1 MAPPAPTAKTKVKAA
16 PKARR
21 VTKLVFWTVAQM
33 QLITKKLQS
42 YMLVASAGELERLAV
57 KVPRRRRSP
66 KEEDTS
72 ESSNEK
78 EAVEET
84 MRKKVLAAGTKK
96 RIERYKNY
104 RLEEVTVDLSAFV
117 RTAVMRARDKTYLAA
132 AGTML
137 RHLETR
143 SIDVDVDA
151 DEAINRGIVDY
162 MEKL

>member
-1 MAPPAPTAKTKVKAA
+1 MAPQAPTAKTKVKAA

-21 VTKLVFWTVAQM
+21 VTKLVVWTVAQV

-84 MRKKVLAAGTKK
+84 MRKKVLAARTKK
-96 RIERYKNY
+96 RIERYMNY
-104 RLEEVTVDLSAFV
+104 RLGEVTVDLSAFV
-117 RTAVMRARDKTYLAA
+117 RTTVMKARDKTCLAA

-137 RHLETR
+137 RHLETG